1 MYVQL
6 GILMSVA
13 IFFLAGMHILVI
25 PLLKKHT
32 ENISLLPLSWGTGIL
47 FIVALIA
54 QQVASYFFQRPI
66 IDMSDLGIL
75 LWTATGLS
83 IMPLLYGK
91 TLKLQSLC
99 LLTLCFIGTFAIPL
113 SSLGLSNFL
122 YEIVIR
128 LLLAGGWTFFI
139 LTCTEIDRVP
149 LEGFILNMAFF
160 LLFLLMSIDTF
171 SILPSNLFPFLT
183 TVLTLIL
190 LTLFLFRRLSFFW
203 MSFPMVYVV
212 TFLAGYFFCRLAIMP
227 NGAYVAIMLGY
238 PLMETLIALAINI
251 YLYRRILPLSVPFL
265 TERAFNLNLAPKKI
279 FQKVFYAMII
289 TGLIGLL
296 GMRSSMNYF
305 GVSFIMAIII
315 LYSLFIGFTHNMT
328 KVSLKT
334 VGNDVKNGW
343 QALYNEVKTFSS
355 QQFGDQDNTMSNS
368 NGNRATTDNET
379 QAETDLTQTP
389 LSVPVKDKKSNKKNK
404 KQHRR
409 STK

>member
-6 GILMSVA
+6 GILISVG
-13 IFFLAGMHILVI
+13 IFFLAGFHSLVL
-25 PLLKKHT
+25 PFLRKHT
-32 ENISLLPLSWGTGIL
+32 ENISLLPLSWGTSIL
-47 FIVALIA
+47 FVIALIA
-54 QQVASYFFQRPI
+54 QQVASYAFQRPML
-66 IDMSDLGIL
+66 DMSDLGIL

-99 LLTLCFIGTFAIPL
+99 LLTLCFIGTFAIPI
-113 SSLGLSNFL
+113 SALGLSNFL
-122 YEIVIR
+122 YEIIIR

-139 LTCTEIDRVP
+139 LMCTEIDRVP
-149 LEGFILNMAFF
+149 IEGFILNMAFF
-160 LLFLLMSIDTF
+160 LLFLLMSIDIF

-190 LTLFLFRRLSFFW
+190 LTLFVFRRLNFFW
-203 MSFPMVYVV
+203 MSFPMVFVV

-238 PLMETLIALAINI
+238 PIMETLIAIAINI

-279 FQKVFYAMII
+279 FQKVFYAMVI

-305 GVSFIMAIII
+305 GVSFVMAIII
-315 LYSLFIGFTHNMT
+315 LYSLLIGFTHNAT
-328 KVSLKT
+328 KVSLKS

-343 QALYNEVKTFSS
+343 QTLYNEFKTFSLR
-355 QQFGDQDNTMSNS
+355 QLGDQDNNVSSSNE
-368 NGNRATTDNET
+368 NMIPPENKAT
-379 QAETDLTQTP
+379 AETDAIQT
-389 LSVPVKDKKSNKKNK
+389 SSAVPVKNKRLNKRNK
-404 KQHRR
+404 KQNRR
-409 STK
+409 LVK